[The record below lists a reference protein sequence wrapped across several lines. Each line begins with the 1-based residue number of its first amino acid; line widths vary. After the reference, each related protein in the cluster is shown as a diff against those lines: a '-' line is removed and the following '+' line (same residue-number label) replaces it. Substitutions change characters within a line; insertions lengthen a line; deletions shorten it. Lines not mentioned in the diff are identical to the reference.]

1 MENRFA
7 DSPYYAGP
15 MDPVTAHVVI
25 GRPRE
30 EVFEYLADIAN
41 HSEFSDHY
49 LKEMRLTRVESYG
62 RGAGAR
68 FKLDAPLDRYSWG
81 DMTFIDVQPPYK
93 IVAAGRGGKFNRN
106 KTWTTW
112 TLEPTGN
119 GTRVEV
125 TTESEPGL
133 PTDKFMEAVT
143 GRRGW
148 MKRNLRKA
156 LHRMQSILEENHD
169 RGPRV
174 TVGGL

>member
-1 MENRFA
+1 
-7 DSPYYAGP
+7 
-15 MDPVTAHVVI
+15 MDPITAHVLI
-25 GRPRE
+25 DRPRE

-41 HSEFSDHY
+41 HPEFSDHFMT
-49 LKEMRLTRVESYG
+49 EWRLTRVESYG

-68 FKLDAPLDRYSWG
+68 YKLDAPLDRYAWG
-81 DMTFIDVQPPYK
+81 DMTFIEVERPHK

-112 TLEPTGN
+112 TLTPAGN
-119 GTRVEV
+119 ATRVEV

-133 PTDKFMEAVT
+133 PTDKLMEAVT

-148 MKRNLRKA
+148 YKRKLGKA
-156 LHRMQSILEENHD
+156 LSRMQSILEEGMD
-169 RGPRV
+169 RGARA